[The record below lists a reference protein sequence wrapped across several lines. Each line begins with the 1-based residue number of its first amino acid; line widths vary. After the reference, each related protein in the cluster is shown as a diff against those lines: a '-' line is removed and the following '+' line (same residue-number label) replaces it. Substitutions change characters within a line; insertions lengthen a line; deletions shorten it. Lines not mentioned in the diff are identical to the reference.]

1 MCVCVW
7 TGKAGGVWEL
17 VLTDLVGLVLGRIK
31 YIHFDRGTCALRS
44 AREKFYATIEHISDV
59 AI

>member
-1 MCVCVW
+1 MW